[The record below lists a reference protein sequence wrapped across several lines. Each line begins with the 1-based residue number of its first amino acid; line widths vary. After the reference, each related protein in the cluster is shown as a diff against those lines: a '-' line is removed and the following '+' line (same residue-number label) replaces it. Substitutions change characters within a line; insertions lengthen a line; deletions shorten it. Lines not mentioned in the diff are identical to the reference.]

1 MSHAHLGKPA
11 ELPSTEKLER
21 HQVVGGPNGT
31 GQCKKCQL
39 SYPSALCPTMEVLI
53 SRPCMGY
60 STSGKVQI
68 LYSKNWPQE
77 LQILAK
83 NLDIE
88 NWQAM
93 AHSGRKFRIGPN
105 ARLSE
110 SPEPHEFPLLL
121 EPVTHEQLLEE
132 LEELQLQEE
141 LLREQLQLVELE
153 KALNDEQQKLV
164 AEAIQQAPKGCPLV
178 VDLKLLFLG
187 EVLLNIWS
195 LHL

>member
-1 MSHAHLGKPA
+1 MQEVPALLPIGAMPYYGGSHFKTLYG
-11 ELPSTEKLER
+11 
-21 HQVVGGPNGT
+21 
-31 GQCKKCQL
+31 
-39 SYPSALCPTMEVLI
+39 
-53 SRPCMGY
+53 
-60 STSGKVQI
+60 I
-68 LYSKNWPQE
+68 LHKWKSSDPVFKNWPQE

-187 EVLLNIWS
+187 EVLLNI
-195 LHL
+195 